1 MPWMKPFQVGN
12 YKQVEDSNA
21 KEAIKQLNYVNKKLA
36 EWNLSKYI
44 QEALEEQKKTLEN
57 ILNNS

>member
-1 MPWMKPFQVGN
+1 MKPFQVGN

-36 EWNLSKYI
+36 E
-44 QEALEEQKKTLEN
+44 
-57 ILNNS
+57 